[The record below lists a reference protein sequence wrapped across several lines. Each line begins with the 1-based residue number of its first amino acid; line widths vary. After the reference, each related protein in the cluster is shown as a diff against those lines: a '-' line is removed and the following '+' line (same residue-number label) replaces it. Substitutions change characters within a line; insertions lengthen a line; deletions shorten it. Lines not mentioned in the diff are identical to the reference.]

1 MVTFP
6 LILELKE
13 KLLLISRVDL
23 KKQFLRE
30 ELQKK
35 CGGLVNKRELSSL
48 FFYEL
53 YVIRITKIYRI
64 FFEKLLTIPVLYV
77 IIMTQ

>member
-35 CGGLVNKRELSSL
+35 CGDLVNKRELSSL
-48 FFYEL
+48 SFL
-53 YVIRITKIYRI
+53 
-64 FFEKLLTIPVLYV
+64 
-77 IIMTQ
+77 